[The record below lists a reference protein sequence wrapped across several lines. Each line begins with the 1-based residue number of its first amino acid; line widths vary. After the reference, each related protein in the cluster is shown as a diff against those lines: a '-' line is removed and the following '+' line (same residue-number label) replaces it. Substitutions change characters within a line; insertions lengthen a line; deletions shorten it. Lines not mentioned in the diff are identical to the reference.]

1 MGHGVPAA
9 LVASM
14 VKVAVSSQRGH
25 SGEPARVIGELNTIL
40 CHEVREQYVTAVY
53 LYLDAV
59 NGTGRYSAAGHPPPL
74 LWRRGRQA
82 LEKLEETGLLLGVRP
97 NEPYSESEFSFEIGD
112 RLLLYT
118 DGLLE
123 AENAGGQSFG
133 EAALPTFI
141 QEKQGLGAEQFA
153 DLLLNEVL
161 GWSRD
166 GTQPRQEDDI
176 TMLVIDIHGMR
187 P

>member
-1 MGHGVPAA
+1 
-9 LVASM
+9 
-14 VKVAVSSQRGH
+14 
-25 SGEPARVIGELNTIL
+25 
-40 CHEVREQYVTAVY
+40 
-53 LYLDAV
+53 
-59 NGTGRYSAAGHPPPL
+59 
-74 LWRRGRQA
+74 

-97 NEPYSESEFSFEIGD
+97 NEPYAENEFSFEIGD

-123 AENAGGQSFG
+123 AENASGQSFG
-133 EAALPTFI
+133 DTVLPTFI
-141 QEKQGLGAEQFA
+141 QEKQDLGTEQFA

-161 GWSRD
+161 AWSRD

-176 TMLVIDIHGMR
+176 TMLVIDIHGMQ